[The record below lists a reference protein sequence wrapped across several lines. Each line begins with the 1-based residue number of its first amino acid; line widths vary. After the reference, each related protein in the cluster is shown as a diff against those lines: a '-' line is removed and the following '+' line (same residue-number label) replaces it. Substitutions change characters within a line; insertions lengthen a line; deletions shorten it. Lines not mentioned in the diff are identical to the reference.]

1 MQHTTV
7 FLQIISLVGALLCLF
22 AYIGHQL
29 NWLDSKKVL
38 YNLLNV
44 CGSGILVYIAFRPF
58 QAGFILMEGVWLL
71 VSLYALVKA
80 FGFLSEE

>member
-1 MQHTTV
+1 MEHTTIY
-7 FLQIISLVGALLCLF
+7 LQILSLIGALLCLF

-29 NWLDSKKVL
+29 DWMDAKKPA

-71 VSLYALVKA
+71 ISLYALIKA
-80 FGFLSEE
+80 TLSK